1 MNLAL
6 FPPLGGSFT
15 ALQET
20 GQLARFASS
29 YLPRYAETFT
39 QLYYGSYRD
48 ESLADFPSLRS
59 TPQLALL
66 PNTRHQN
73 SHLYAWRMAGQHAEA
88 LATCQVSRVFQATGI
103 IPAWLAKRRWRIPIV
118 ATYGY
123 HYAGLARQG
132 GHTARAVYY
141 TLLEQLT
148 LRRADAVIVTTAPIA
163 RYVQRFMPA
172 GRVHLIPNGVNLRQF
187 YPAAQLPDG
196 PPTVAFLGR
205 LSPEKNPQSLL
216 AAAHRLQA
224 TTPVRLAFIGDGP
237 LRATLAQE
245 AQRLS
250 VDAHFHGTVSHDRLP
265 ELLRAAS
272 AFVLPSYSEG
282 HPKALLEAMAC
293 GLPVVASDIPGN
305 RSVVEPGANGLIFP
319 PDDSAALASQLA
331 VVLNDREQA
340 ARLGRAAHAAI
351 VQHYDL
357 DGLIGREVA
366 LLVELAQAQR
376 GELSR

>member
-39 QLYYGSYRD
+39 RLVYGSYRD
-48 ESLADFPSLRS
+48 ERLADFPSLHS
-59 TPQLALL
+59 TPQLTLL
-66 PNTRHQN
+66 PNARRQN
-73 SHLYAWRMAGQHAEA
+73 AHLYAWRMAGQHAAA

-103 IPAWLAKRRWRIPIV
+103 VPAWQAKRRWRIPIV

-123 HYAGLARQG
+123 HYADLARRS
-132 GHTARAVYY
+132 GHTSRAVYY

-163 RYVQRFMPA
+163 RYVQRFMPTD
-172 GRVHLIPNGVNLRQF
+172 RVHLIPNGVNLRQF
-187 YPAAQLPDG
+187 YPAAQLPEG

-224 TTPVRLAFIGDGP
+224 ATPLRLAFIGDGP
-237 LRATLAQE
+237 LRDTLAQE
-245 AQRLS
+245 AQRLG
-250 VDAHFHGTVSHDRLP
+250 VDAHFYGTVSHDQLP
-265 ELLRAAS
+265 ELLRAAN

-305 RSVVEPGANGLIFP
+305 RSVVEPGANGLVFP
-319 PDDSAALASQLA
+319 PGDSAALAAQLA
-331 VVLNDREQA
+331 VALGDREQA
-340 ARLGRAAHAAI
+340 HRLGRAAHAAI

-357 DGLIGREVA
+357 DNLVGREVA

-376 GELSR
+376 GSAAR